1 VTQRGWLTTL
11 VRVDRTKAFLAALA
25 LALLGLFLPVP
36 YGPVLLL
43 VIVVALVALLRRTWP
58 VTPPGQRM
66 ARILILT
73 GLAAIA
79 LVRLLA

>member
-1 VTQRGWLTTL
+1 MTRRGLLETL
-11 VRVDRTKAFLAALA
+11 ARVDRTKVFLAALA
-25 LALLGLFLPVP
+25 LGLLGLFLPVP

-43 VIVVALVALLRRTWP
+43 VVVVALVALLRATWP
-58 VTPPGQRM
+58 VTPPAQRA

-79 LVRLLA
+79 LLRLLA